1 MSFNK
6 DGPYED
12 QQKIRECESLMHL
25 LNVGD
30 VYNSIENEIFDAE
43 VVALQIAFFFFFL
56 PADSMMLCY

>member
-1 MSFNK
+1 MIKTAMSFNK

-30 VYNSIENEIFDAE
+30 VYNSIENEILIGEIYLHDTEFSN
-43 VVALQIAFFFFFL
+43 
-56 PADSMMLCY
+56 P